1 VNEIRFPLGLSL
13 VGHAVCLALLITLL
27 PAKIPPP
34 PIPPISGGIEVVFAP
49 SPKPDEPPAQTQTL
63 PPQVEIP
70 PPQPEPPLPEPA
82 PPEPAPPEPSVAATE
97 PPPPEPAPPE
107 PSVAATEP
115 PPPELQPQPV
125 EPPPPAVEAPAPA
138 TVAPPSPA
146 PRKLA
151 VKPPPKPIHA
161 RPEKLQPS
169 FAAAPAQSSPAAA
182 APPQTAYAPTPAPAP
197 VLSPEVSRNYL
208 ALLSAWLESHKRY
221 PDAARQRGEEGR
233 AVLRF
238 TVERGGRVV
247 DFAVAQSSGYSD
259 LDASMEDMMRGAV
272 LPSFPAGMTQPRI
285 DVSVTIRF
293 SLAR

>member
-1 VNEIRFPLGLSL
+1 VNEIRLPLGLS
-13 VGHAVCLALLITLL
+13 VAGHAVCLVLLITLL

-49 SPKPDEPPAQTQTL
+49 LPKPDEPPAQTQTL
-63 PPQVEIP
+63 PPQAEIP

-82 PPEPAPPEPSVAATE
+82 PPEPEPPEPSVAATE
-97 PPPPEPAPPE
+97 PPPPEP
-107 PSVAATEP
+107 
-115 PPPELQPQPV
+115 QPQPV
-125 EPPPPAVEAPAPA
+125 EPPPPAVETPAPVPAPAPL
-138 TVAPPSPA
+138 PA

-151 VKPPPKPIHA
+151 VRPPAKPVHP
-161 RPEKLQPS
+161 RPEKPQPS
-169 FAAAPAQSSPAAA
+169 FAAAPAQSSSAAA
-182 APPQTAYAPTPAPAP
+182 AIPQTAYAPTPAPAP

-208 ALLSAWLESHKRY
+208 AMLSAWLESHKRY

-247 DFAVAQSSGYSD
+247 DFAVARSSGYSD
-259 LDASMEDMMRGAV
+259 LDASIEDMMRGAV
-272 LPSFPAGMTQPRI
+272 LPTFPAGMTQPRI